1 MTTFAVAPPP
11 PAPPA
16 FPALPAPPRLQW
28 LRVFWT
34 VLARDARVLRR
45 EAVGLLIRSIMQ
57 PLAFTFV
64 FTYLMPKIG
73 LAGAPGQSGRAFSTV
88 LVPGLLAITIALQG
102 INAVTMPLLLE
113 LQYTKEIEDRALAPA
128 PVWLLGAEKIVFGAF
143 QAAIGGLFV
152 YPVVMLVH
160 AKGHTPVVH
169 VFNWPLFLVTVALSC
184 LLAGATGLL
193 LGTMIDMRKA
203 QMFFAIIVTPLTML
217 GCVYYPWATLAPVR
231 WLQILVLLNPVVYMS
246 EGLRASLTTQLA
258 HMPVWGFLTAL
269 SVGTVVVSWFG
280 IRSFVRRVVG

>member
-1 MTTFAVAPPP
+1 MTSFAASST
-11 PAPPA
+11 ARQ
-16 FPALPAPPRLQW
+16 PRLDW

-45 EAVGLLIRSIMQ
+45 ESVSLLIRSVMQ
-57 PLAFTFV
+57 PLMFTFV
-64 FTYLMPKIG
+64 FSYLMPKIG
-73 LAGAPGQSGRAFSTV
+73 MAGAPGDSGRGFSTV

-128 PVWLLGAEKIVFGAF
+128 PTWLLGAEKIVFGAF
-143 QAAIGGLFV
+143 QASIGGLFV
-152 YPVVMLVH
+152 YPIVLFVH
-160 AKGHTPVVH
+160 AKGHEPYVH

-184 LLAGATGLL
+184 LLSGATGLL
-193 LGTMIDMRKA
+193 LGTLIDMRKA
-203 QMFFAIIVTPLTML
+203 QMFFAIVVTPLTML

-246 EGLRASLTTQLA
+246 EGLRTSLTPQLD
-258 HMPVWGFLTAL
+258 HMPVWAFLGVL
-269 SVGTVVVSWFG
+269 SLGTLVVSTVA
-280 IRSFVRRVVG
+280 IRNFVQRVVG

>member
-1 MTTFAVAPPP
+1 MTSIAAGRPL
-11 PAPPA
+11 AQ
-16 FPALPAPPRLQW
+16 RRSDW

-34 VLARDARVLRR
+34 VLVRDARVLRR
-45 EAVGLLIRSIMQ
+45 ESVSLLIRSVMQ
-57 PLAFTFV
+57 PLMFTFV
-64 FTYLMPKIG
+64 FSYLMPKIG
-73 LAGAPGQSGRAFSTV
+73 LAGAPGGSGQAFSTV

-128 PVWLLGAEKIVFGAF
+128 PTWLLGAEKIVFGAF

-160 AKGHTPVVH
+160 APGHTPIVH
-169 VFNWPLFLVTVALSC
+169 VYHWPLFVATLLLSC
-184 LLAGATGLL
+184 LLAGASGLL

-231 WLQILVLLNPVVYMS
+231 WLQVLVLLNPVVYMS
-246 EGLRASLTTQLA
+246 EGLRASLTPQLD
-258 HMPVWGFLTAL
+258 HMPIWAFMGALT
-269 SVGTVVVSWFG
+269 VGTAVVSWFAV
-280 IRSFVRRVVG
+280 RKFVQRVAG